1 MKKKLRITGYLI
13 IDKLDH
19 VELQERIFLDR
30 AAFYAKKQEIKKDR
44 LIRMD
49 KEIALFSNKNEAKKE
64 VKRLNAL
71 YWNVVDRENIG
82 GF

>member
-30 AAFYAKKQEIKKDR
+30 ATFYKKKQEIKKDR
-44 LIRMD
+44 LTRFN
-49 KEIALFSNKNEAKKE
+49 KEIALFTDKHEAKKE
-64 VKRLNAL
+64 VKRLNDL
-71 YWNVVDRENIG
+71 YWNVVDRESI
-82 GF
+82 

>member
-30 AAFYAKKQEIKKDR
+30 ATFYKKKQEIKKDR
-44 LIRMD
+44 FTRFN
-49 KEIALFSNKNEAKKE
+49 KEIALFTDKHEAKKE
-64 VKRLNAL
+64 VKRLNDL
-71 YWNVVDRENIG
+71 YWNVVDRESI
-82 GF
+82 